1 MSDSPKTPHRRLA
14 WKVAPDLF
22 TSFRYASDGLWYT
35 FLSQR
40 NFRIHVAVGVFV
52 LGLAVWLHLSA
63 TDVAVLVLLIAL
75 MLGLELVNTAIESVV
90 DLTIGKT
97 YHDLAK
103 IAKDCAAAAVLVN
116 GLSAVAIGCLIILPP
131 LFTTVGQWLRP

>member
-1 MSDSPKTPHRRLA
+1 MSDSPKTSNRRLA

-22 TSFRYASDGLWYT
+22 TSFRYAGHGLWYT
-35 FLSQR
+35 FWSQR
-40 NFRIHVAVGVFV
+40 NFRIHVVVGSLV
-52 LGLAVWLHLSA
+52 LVVAVWLRLTA
-63 TDVAVLVLLIAL
+63 TEVSVLVLLVAL

-97 YHDLAK
+97 YHELAK

-116 GLSAVAIGCLIILPP
+116 GVSAVAIGCLIILPP
-131 LFTTVGQWLRP
+131 LFQALSKVSPQ